1 MADGKRP
8 RSMRT
13 QAHTTEHQS
22 HSEISYAV
30 FCMKKKKVGGKGD
43 AIQFLHLLELCAA
56 GRYIRAIT
64 ADFQGKSIDC
74 NKLLRSLKFV

>member
-1 MADGKRP
+1 MFNV
-8 RSMRT
+8 T
-13 QAHTTEHQS
+13 YYEQS
-22 HSEISYAV
+22 DNVVEV
-30 FCMKKKKVGGKGD
+30 D

-56 GRYIRAIT
+56 GRAIT

>member
-1 MADGKRP
+1 MFNV
-8 RSMRT
+8 T
-13 QAHTTEHQS
+13 YYEQS
-22 HSEISYAV
+22 DNVVEV
-30 FCMKKKKVGGKGD
+30 KVD

-74 NKLLRSLKFV
+74 DKLLRSL

>member
-1 MADGKRP
+1 MFNV
-8 RSMRT
+8 T
-13 QAHTTEHQS
+13 YYEQS
-22 HSEISYAV
+22 DNVVEV
-30 FCMKKKKVGGKGD
+30 KVN

>member
-1 MADGKRP
+1 MFNV
-8 RSMRT
+8 T
-13 QAHTTEHQS
+13 YYEQS
-22 HSEISYAV
+22 DNVVEV
-30 FCMKKKKVGGKGD
+30 KVD
-43 AIQFLHLLELCAA
+43 AIQFLHLLELCTA

>member
-1 MADGKRP
+1 MFNV
-8 RSMRT
+8 T
-13 QAHTTEHQS
+13 YYEQS
-22 HSEISYAV
+22 DDAV
-30 FCMKKKKVGGKGD
+30 EVKVD

>member
-1 MADGKRP
+1 MFNV
-8 RSMRT
+8 T
-13 QAHTTEHQS
+13 YYEQS
-22 HSEISYAV
+22 DNVVEV
-30 FCMKKKKVGGKGD
+30 KVD
-43 AIQFLHLLELCAA
+43 AIQFLYLLELCAA

>member
-1 MADGKRP
+1 MFNV
-8 RSMRT
+8 T
-13 QAHTTEHQS
+13 YYEQS
-22 HSEISYAV
+22 DNVVEV
-30 FCMKKKKVGGKGD
+30 KVD

-64 ADFQGKSIDC
+64 ADFQGKRIDC

>member
-1 MADGKRP
+1 MFNV
-8 RSMRT
+8 T
-13 QAHTTEHQS
+13 YYEQS
-22 HSEISYAV
+22 DNV
-30 FCMKKKKVGGKGD
+30 VKVD

-64 ADFQGKSIDC
+64 ADFQGKRIDC

>member
-1 MADGKRP
+1 MFNV
-8 RSMRT
+8 T
-13 QAHTTEHQS
+13 YYEQS
-22 HSEISYAV
+22 DNVVEV
-30 FCMKKKKVGGKGD
+30 RVD

>member
-1 MADGKRP
+1 MFNV
-8 RSMRT
+8 T
-13 QAHTTEHQS
+13 YYEQS
-22 HSEISYAV
+22 NNAV
-30 FCMKKKKVGGKGD
+30 DVKDVKVD

-56 GRYIRAIT
+56 GRYIRIVT

>member
-1 MADGKRP
+1 MFNV
-8 RSMRT
+8 T
-13 QAHTTEHQS
+13 YYEQS
-22 HSEISYAV
+22 DNVVEV
-30 FCMKKKKVGGKGD
+30 KVD

-56 GRYIRAIT
+56 GRAIT

>member
-1 MADGKRP
+1 MFNV
-8 RSMRT
+8 T
-13 QAHTTEHQS
+13 YYEQS
-22 HSEISYAV
+22 DNVVEV
-30 FCMKKKKVGGKGD
+30 KFD

>member
-1 MADGKRP
+1 MFNV
-8 RSMRT
+8 T
-13 QAHTTEHQS
+13 YYEQS
-22 HSEISYAV
+22 DNVVEV
-30 FCMKKKKVGGKGD
+30 KVD

-56 GRYIRAIT
+56 GRYIRTIT